1 MPTLIKGIISPV
13 TDPLLTL
20 TAAGANDQPAECSH
34 ALCPIVFPSGVT
46 VVASQSFPAD
56 SSLRPRSTPIN
67 ANQFNRFP
75 LSHSS
80 SSSVTCFLRHNREWC
95 RSVCGRGSGT
105 QLTGVPALGTGTG
118 PPRPGE
124 QPEGQLALQCC
135 FVQPYL
141 LSTNLNVLLLSGT
154 EAITAPTH
162 PALPVASSRNK
173 SLGFMEFIEFKEVY
187 GVFLDGLWR
196 PRQRANCGVVAGAN
210 RTPHVPLTPLLVENG
225 QIVEVWYIGC
235 HPRSRTILTFSTQT
249 PFQLLRIH
257 NAEPLIVNA
266 ASP

>member
-1 MPTLIKGIISPV
+1 M
-13 TDPLLTL
+13 
-20 TAAGANDQPAECSH
+20 
-34 ALCPIVFPSGVT
+34 
-46 VVASQSFPAD
+46 
-56 SSLRPRSTPIN
+56 
-67 ANQFNRFP
+67 
-75 LSHSS
+75 
-80 SSSVTCFLRHNREWC
+80 
-95 RSVCGRGSGT
+95 
-105 QLTGVPALGTGTG
+105 PALGTGTG

-141 LSTNLNVLLLSGT
+141 LSTNPNVLLLSGT

-210 RTPHVPLTPLLVENG
+210 RTPHVPPDSFVGGEWPN
-225 QIVEVWYIGC
+225 
-235 HPRSRTILTFSTQT
+235 S
-249 PFQLLRIH
+249 
-257 NAEPLIVNA
+257 
-266 ASP
+266 

>member
-1 MPTLIKGIISPV
+1 MLSCTLSNCFPVWCRGIP
-13 TDPLLTL
+13 
-20 TAAGANDQPAECSH
+20 
-34 ALCPIVFPSGVT
+34 VFPSWFQPPTSVN
-46 VVASQSFPAD
+46 SNQCQSIQPVPAFTLLLL
-56 SSLRPRSTPIN
+56 LRHMFSP
-67 ANQFNRFP
+67 
-75 LSHSS
+75 
-80 SSSVTCFLRHNREWC
+80 VRHNREWC

-210 RTPHVPLTPLLVENG
+210 RTPHVPPDSFVGGEWPN
-225 QIVEVWYIGC
+225 
-235 HPRSRTILTFSTQT
+235 S
-249 PFQLLRIH
+249 
-257 NAEPLIVNA
+257 
-266 ASP
+266 

>member
-34 ALCPIVFPSGVT
+34 AIVFPSGVT

-80 SSSVTCFLRHNREWC
+80 SSSVTCFLRDNREWC

-141 LSTNLNVLLLSGT
+141 LSTNLYAGPMYCCCPAQRQLRHRPIRPFLWHPVVIRAWDLWSLLS
-154 EAITAPTH
+154 
-162 PALPVASSRNK
+162 SRRFM
-173 SLGFMEFIEFKEVY
+173 GF
-187 GVFLDGLWR
+187 
-196 PRQRANCGVVAGAN
+196 
-210 RTPHVPLTPLLVENG
+210 
-225 QIVEVWYIGC
+225 
-235 HPRSRTILTFSTQT
+235 S
-249 PFQLLRIH
+249 
-257 NAEPLIVNA
+257 
-266 ASP
+266 